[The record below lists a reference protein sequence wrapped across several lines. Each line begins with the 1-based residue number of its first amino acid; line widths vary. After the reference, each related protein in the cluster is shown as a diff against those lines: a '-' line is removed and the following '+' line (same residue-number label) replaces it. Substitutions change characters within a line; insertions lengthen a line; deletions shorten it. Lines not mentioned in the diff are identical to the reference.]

1 MVPSEEMV
9 KGKLKELFADDGD
22 EENLATMTE
31 YVMVMVNNNKSA
43 EVFVFPCMPTR
54 VSVLLA

>member
-1 MVPSEEMV
+1 MVPSEEKV
-9 KGKLKELFADDGD
+9 KGKLKELFAEEGD

-43 EVFVFPCMPTR
+43 EVFLCLFVFPLCILPC
-54 VSVLLA
+54 

>member
-1 MVPSEEMV
+1 MVPSEEKV
-9 KGKLKELFADDGD
+9 KGKLKELFADEGD

-43 EVFVFPCMPTR
+43 EVVVFPCMSSR
-54 VSVLLA
+54 VSVLFA